1 VLFEI
6 DLDPF
11 KLALAGGGNTEDLGK
26 NMGNVISDSKSN
38 EPLYGHNLQYGFNI
52 GGAIGSLAKLN
63 GAYIFQSVKDAT
75 GYEYNGTADKI
86 IAKGPDSAIST
97 YLFFAYASLYPL
109 RDETLGITLGYAGV
123 MVKYLDEFSV
133 NSETAMPLIFKNG
146 LNLTARYTT
155 DKLTVKTDHNYSFW
169 SDRNYKIYYLYKPDR
184 QKMQDFGLLARSSP
198 ASDVSDVNHSF
209 IWNGIGAS
217 YLFTE
222 VLEGSIYTRNLIRID
237 ETPEFKMINDY
248 FSLELK
254 AIFHLSAGME
264 AFAGLTCQYTGR
276 SVNERLA
283 GDLGEFKSP
292 HQPKATGD
300 SSLMF
305 QIPVGFS
312 MKLHK

>member
-1 VLFEI
+1 M
-6 DLDPF
+6 
-11 KLALAGGGNTEDLGK
+11 AK
-26 NMGNVISDSKSN
+26 NMGAVISDSKSN
-38 EPLYGHNLQYGFNI
+38 EPLYGHNFQYGVNI
-52 GGAIGSLAKLN
+52 GVVIGPLAKLN
-63 GAYIFQSVKDAT
+63 GAYVFQSVKDPT
-75 GYEYNGTADKI
+75 GYEYNGTADRVV
-86 IAKGPDSAIST
+86 AKGPDSAIST
-97 YLFFAYASLYPL
+97 HLFGAYMSLYPL
-109 RDETLGITLGYAGV
+109 RDDTLGITLGYAGV
-123 MVKYLDEFSV
+123 LVKYLEEFSV
-133 NSETAMPLIFKNG
+133 NSETAMPFIFKDG
-146 LNLTARYTT
+146 LNLTARYKT
-155 DKLTVKTDHNYSFW
+155 DRLTVKTDHNYSFW
-169 SDRNYKIYYLYKPDR
+169 FDRNYKIYYLYKPDR
-184 QKMQDFGLLARSSP
+184 QKMQDFGLLARSNP

-222 VLEGSIYTRNLIRID
+222 VFEGSIYTRNLIRID

-254 AIFHLSAGME
+254 TIFHLTDGVE
-264 AFAGLTCQYTGR
+264 AFAGLTCRYTGR

>member
-1 VLFEI
+1 M
-6 DLDPF
+6 
-11 KLALAGGGNTEDLGK
+11 EDMAK
-26 NMGNVISDSKSN
+26 NMGAVISDSKSN
-38 EPLYGHNLQYGFNI
+38 EPLYGHNFQYGVNI
-52 GGAIGSLAKLN
+52 GVVIGPLAKLN
-63 GAYIFQSVKDAT
+63 GTYVFQSVKDPT
-75 GYEYNGTADKI
+75 GYEYNGTADRVV
-86 IAKGPDSAIST
+86 AKGPDSAIST
-97 YLFFAYASLYPL
+97 HLFGAYMSLYPL
-109 RDETLGITLGYAGV
+109 RDDTLGITLGYAGV
-123 MVKYLDEFSV
+123 LVKYLEEFSV
-133 NSETAMPLIFKNG
+133 NSETAMPFIFKDG
-146 LNLTARYTT
+146 LNLTARYKT
-155 DKLTVKTDHNYSFW
+155 DRLTVKTDHNYSFW
-169 SDRNYKIYYLYKPDR
+169 FDRNYKIYYLYKPDR

-217 YLFTE
+217 YVFTE
-222 VLEGSIYTRNLIRID
+222 VFEGSIYTRNLSRID

-254 AIFHLSAGME
+254 AIFHLFAGVE
-264 AFAGLTCQYTGR
+264 AFTGLTCRYTGR

-305 QIPVGFS
+305 QIPIGFS